1 MRRFA
6 VASLSLAV
14 LAGALVLGTTLAPNA
29 SAVTCTGTAQIN
41 VMTFSPATVAAGQ
54 SSTLTAV
61 LQNCTDQPIVASAQ
75 FYARFQDGSVII
87 PPGCVA
93 YDPFVRQVT
102 IPAGGLASTTA
113 GYSTFTGCTAN
124 VLQATLTLSVGAT
137 TLASQ
142 SATLYILRPSASVS
156 ASVRPPAGC
165 AVSYTRVSE
174 WAGGVVAQVTIR
186 NTGASAVTGWTLT
199 FSFPG
204 DQKIINGWNAVVTQT
219 GAAVSATNAP
229 YNPTIPAG
237 GSVSFGFQAG
247 WHSSDANPTSFL
259 LNQAACTTV

>member
-14 LAGALVLGTTLAPNA
+14 VAGALVLGTTLAAPNA

-41 VMTFSPATVAAGQ
+41 VMSFSPATVAAGQ
-54 SSTLTAV
+54 FSTLTAV
-61 LQNCTDQPIVASAQ
+61 LQNCTDQPIVANAQ

-87 PPGCVA
+87 PPGCIV

-113 GYSTFTGCTAN
+113 GYSTFAGCTATS
-124 VLQATLTLSVGAT
+124 LQATLTLSVGAT

-142 SATLYILRPSASVS
+142 SATLHIIGPSASVSAS

-165 AVSYTRVSE
+165 AVSYARQSE
-174 WAGGVVAQVTIR
+174 CPV
-186 NTGASAVTGWTLT
+186 GW
-199 FSFPG
+199 SPR
-204 DQKIINGWNAVVTQT
+204 
-219 GAAVSATNAP
+219 
-229 YNPTIPAG
+229 
-237 GSVSFGFQAG
+237 
-247 WHSSDANPTSFL
+247 
-259 LNQAACTTV
+259 